1 MVQNLLVDQR
11 QPLLVKYMRSGQAT
25 KRPLSPDP
33 VYQDV
38 LITRLINRVMK
49 DGKKTVAEK
58 QIYRTLDILSRKQE
72 KDSVIFLR
80 EAIESIKP
88 QMEVRARRIGGAA
101 YQVPSPVRGDR
112 REALA
117 IRWLVNAAND
127 RPNKEHH
134 TFADK
139 LVAELL
145 DAALGQ
151 GAAMKKKLDMHRMA
165 EANKA
170 FAHFRW

>member
-1 MVQNLLVDQR
+1 
-11 QPLLVKYMRSGQAT
+11 MRSGPTT
-25 KRPLSPDP
+25 KRTLTPDP

-58 QIYRTLDILSRKQE
+58 QIYRALDILSRKQE
-72 KDSVIFLR
+72 KDSVLFLK

-127 RPNKEHH
+127 RPNKEYH
-134 TFADK
+134 TFAEK
-139 LVAELL
+139 LVAELM
-145 DAALGQ
+145 DATSGQ
-151 GAAMKKKLDMHRMA
+151 GAAMKKKSDMHRMA

>member
-1 MVQNLLVDQR
+1 
-11 QPLLVKYMRSGQAT
+11 MRSGPAT
-25 KRPLSPDP
+25 KRSLSPDP
-33 VYQDV
+33 VYQDILV
-38 LITRLINRVMK
+38 TRIVNRVMK

-58 QIYRTLDILSRKQE
+58 QIYKMLDILSRKQE
-72 KDSVIFLR
+72 KDSVIFLK
-80 EAIESIKP
+80 EVVESLKP

-117 IRWLVNAAND
+117 IRWLINAAND
-127 RPNKEHH
+127 RPNKEYH
-134 TFADK
+134 TFAEK
-139 LVAELL
+139 MVAELM
-145 DAALGQ
+145 DAVAGQ

>member
-1 MVQNLLVDQR
+1 
-11 QPLLVKYMRSGQAT
+11 MRSGPAT
-25 KRPLSPDP
+25 KRLLSPDP
-33 VYQDV
+33 VYQDILV
-38 LITRLINRVMK
+38 TRIVNRVMK

-58 QIYRTLDILSRKQE
+58 QIYKMLDILSRKQE
-72 KDSVIFLR
+72 KDSVLFLK
-80 EAIESIKP
+80 EVVESLKP

-117 IRWLVNAAND
+117 IRWLINAAND
-127 RPNKEHH
+127 RPNKEYH
-134 TFADK
+134 TFAEK
-139 LVAELL
+139 MVAELM
-145 DAALGQ
+145 DAVAGQ